1 MKPSNRKQGEDEA
14 LQILKT
20 KGIEFN
26 EDHFDKG
33 QAGHSLP
40 DLQYADGR
48 YLEVTHTLHD
58 NKLSDP
64 LSRKF
69 SHFPTNKQNEI
80 INGVTEALT
89 RIRNRDYPTESGIMG
104 ALTEEGLEQFSRD
117 KELVDQHF
125 GKYDELT
132 GKRSEFKCNMPIV
145 EHSSDNILREIK
157 EKSDKYSG
165 IDIDLFIFVTQ
176 EEFESMMHL
185 IETQKY
191 NASYSSFMQTIY
203 NSPFKTVYVCIW
215 MFEEQLHVVNNPTIM
230 EYWKADNK
238 LYYQKN

>member
-157 EKSDKYSG
+157 DKSDKKG
-165 IDIDLFIFVTQ
+165 KLILFQ
-176 EEFESMMHL
+176 HH
-185 IETQKY
+185 K
-191 NASYSSFMQTIY
+191 
-203 NSPFKTVYVCIW
+203 
-215 MFEEQLHVVNNPTIM
+215 
-230 EYWKADNK
+230 
-238 LYYQKN
+238 

>member
-1 MKPSNRKQGEDEA
+1 MKTNKRKQGENEA

-26 EDHFDKG
+26 EQHYDKG

-69 SHFPTNKQNEI
+69 SHFSTNKQNEI
-80 INGVTEALT
+80 IKGVTEALT

-104 ALTEEGLEQFSRD
+104 DLTEEGLEQLSRD

-132 GKRSEFKCNMPIV
+132 GKRSEFKCNIPIV
-145 EHSSDNILREIK
+145 EHSSDIILREIN
-157 EKSDKYSG
+157 EKGEKYL
-165 IDIDLFIFVTQ
+165 DVDTDLFIFVT
-176 EEFESMMHL
+176 EDEYESMMHL
-185 IETQKY
+185 INTRKY
-191 NASYSSFMQTIY
+191 NSCYCSFINVIQ
-203 NSPFKTVYVCIW
+203 NSPFMAVYVCIW
-215 MFEEQLHVVNNPTIM
+215 LLEEQDYVINNPTIM
-230 EYWKADNK
+230 KFWKSGKQLN
-238 LYYQKN
+238 YQKI